1 MARHGEAY
9 SKVVV
14 ILVDNGEP
22 TLTKS
27 IESLRNQTVKCD
39 IILAPGP
46 NSDLEL
52 ARPLVDVVM
61 PPTIGIGRSR
71 VNAILQND
79 AEYIVSCDSDC
90 LYDKR
95 YIEFAVEDLEAGMR
109 AVKAGIILP
118 FEWKEPLTLVETA
131 LSLIPPYEYA
141 LCFRREDFLRAGIV
155 EEAER
160 YGADRRWDIGGAVVT
175 RLNAWPD
182 FRMKVLTRMP
192 TKGAWGFVEN
202 YAVPLLAGTVPLA
215 ITAGVVGASRL
226 LNSLPKLV
234 QRGVA

>member
-141 LCFRREDFLRAGIV
+141 LCFRR
-155 EEAER
+155 
-160 YGADRRWDIGGAVVT
+160 AVVT